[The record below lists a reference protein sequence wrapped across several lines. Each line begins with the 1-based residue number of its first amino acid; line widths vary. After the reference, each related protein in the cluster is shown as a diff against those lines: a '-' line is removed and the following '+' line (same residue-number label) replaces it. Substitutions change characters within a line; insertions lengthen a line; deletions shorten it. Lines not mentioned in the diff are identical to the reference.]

1 MDWNR
6 IAEPSPWI
14 GRPLERNEDM
24 RLLTGQACFVDDFH
38 CEGMVHAVVVRSAV
52 GHARITGID
61 ASQALALP
69 GVLAVYTYE
78 DMREHLRPI
87 PIRLAPLPGF
97 EHFLQQPIARDRVRY
112 VGEPVAV
119 VVAEDRYVA
128 EDAAELVMVDYHTL
142 PAVVSAEAALED
154 ASLLFPE
161 VGTNVAS
168 HYEVSRGDVD
178 AAFASADYVRKERFS
193 CHRHSALPLETRG
206 LVSRWDADTQRLTV
220 WGATKVPFFNRRVLA
235 GMLGLQEQDID
246 LLELDVGG
254 SFGVRGEFYP
264 EDFLVPFAA
273 MRTGRPVK
281 WIEDRRE
288 SFMATNHSREMS
300 CELEIAARKDGTLL
314 GMRAHLWADLGA
326 YVRTNGG
333 VVPAKGAQMLPGPYR
348 IANYACEVH
357 ALVTNK
363 TPIGTYRGPGR
374 YEANFFRERLLDMVA
389 ADLGLDAAEIRRINM
404 IAPEDLPYDGGKLVT
419 YTDASSYDTGDYRQT
434 LELALEHARYG
445 ELASQRGR
453 RIDGRYHGVGMGC
466 FVESSGGG
474 PAESARIVIR
484 GPGQV
489 ELYTGCSSSGQGQ
502 ETVLAQ
508 ILADVLGVPYS
519 LIQVFHGSTNLV
531 TRGYGTYHSR
541 GVVMGGSAVKVAADI
556 LASQVLALA
565 AQRAG
570 RPVSDFRLEA
580 GQVWCKDQADE
591 PWTSLEALAG
601 EAEAGDEQSRR
612 ALTAEGTFENSILTY
627 TYGCHVAHVAVDP
640 ETAQVEVLDY
650 VVVEDVG
657 KVINPLI
664 VHGQAVGAA
673 IQGMGGTFLDQ
684 FLYDENGQLL
694 TGTFADYLQP
704 VATDF
709 AVVRPLTLEN
719 FPSRLNPLG
728 AKGAGEG
735 GIVAT
740 AASLANAIADAL
752 RGMGVKLCHL
762 PFSLDVLAREIRE
775 ARPTAADAATDRSH

>member
-6 IAEPSPWI
+6 IADPSPLI
-14 GRPLERNEDM
+14 GQPLERNEDM
-24 RLLTGQACFVDDFH
+24 RLLTGQGCFVDDFY
-38 CEGMVHAVVVRSAV
+38 CESMVHAVVVRSPV
-52 GHARITGID
+52 GHARIAGID
-61 ASQALALP
+61 VTQALALP
-69 GVLAVYTYE
+69 GVLAVYTYA
-78 DMREHLRPI
+78 DMREHIQPI

-97 EHFLQQPIARDRVRY
+97 EHFLQRPIAQDHVRY
-112 VGEPVAV
+112 VGEPVAI

-128 EDAAELVMVDYHTL
+128 EDAAELVIVDYDTL
-142 PAVVSAEAALED
+142 PAVVSVDAAMEN

-161 VGTNVAS
+161 AGTNVAS
-168 HYEVSRGDVD
+168 HYQVSRGDVD
-178 AAFASADYVRKERFS
+178 AAFAEADYVRKERFS

-206 LVSRWDADTQRLTV
+206 LVSRWDADSKRLTV
-220 WGATKVPFFNRRVLA
+220 WGATKVLFFNRRVLA
-235 GMLGLQEQDID
+235 GMLGLHETDID
-246 LLELDVGG
+246 LLEIDVGG

-273 MRTGRPVK
+273 MKTERPVK

-288 SFMATNHSREMS
+288 SFIATNHSREMS
-300 CELEIAARKDGTLL
+300 CEVEIAARKDGTLI

-333 VVPAKGAQMLPGPYR
+333 VVPAKAAQMLPGPYR
-348 IANYACEVH
+348 ILNYACEVH

-363 TPIGTYRGPGR
+363 TPVGTYRGPGR
-374 YEANFFRERLLDMVA
+374 YEANFFRERMLDMVA
-389 ADLGLDAAEIRRINM
+389 QDLGLDAAYIRRINL
-404 IAPEDLPYDGGKLVT
+404 ITPEDLPFDGGKLVT

-434 LELALEHARYG
+434 LELALKHGRYE

-453 RIDGRYHGVGMGC
+453 CIDGRFHGVGIGC

-484 GPGQV
+484 SSQQV

-519 LIQVFHGSTNLV
+519 LIQVFHGSTTLV

-541 GVVMGGSAVKVAADI
+541 GVVMGGSAVKVAAEMI
-556 LASQVLALA
+556 ASQVVALVA
-565 AQRAG
+565 RRAD
-570 RPVSDFRLEA
+570 RPASDFRFEA
-580 GQVWCKDQADE
+580 GRIWCNDQTEA
-591 PWTSLEALAG
+591 PCTSLEALAK
-601 EAEAGDEQSRR
+601 EAEAGDEVIKQ
-612 ALTAEGTFENSILTY
+612 ALTAEGTFENSTLTY

-673 IQGMGGTFLDQ
+673 VQGMGGTFLDQ
-684 FLYDENGQLL
+684 FLYDESGQLL

-704 VATDF
+704 IATDF
-709 AVVRPLTLEN
+709 AVVRPVTLEN

-740 AASLANAIADAL
+740 AASLSNAIADAL
-752 RGMGVKLCHL
+752 RHMGVKLCHL

-775 ARPTAADAATDRSH
+775 SSQTVTDRSN